1 MPVVPK
7 GANASASAVDRVT
20 ERGKGGA
27 SFPRTARVL
36 KPAEFLALRRNSRR
50 ISVGHFHAEA
60 SASERDTARVGMAVS
75 RRVSKRAVV
84 RNRIKRQ
91 VRESFRHCM
100 GTLPSFDV
108 MVVARGSAA
117 TQDNA
122 VLRTD
127 LQRLWQ
133 RLSAL
138 GPSAS
143 AVPALK
149 PPPSA
154 GTIAG

>member
-1 MPVVPK
+1 MK
-7 GANASASAVDRVT
+7 A
-20 ERGKGGA
+20 RGKGSA
-27 SFPRTARVL
+27 SFLRSARVL

-60 SASERDTARVGMAVS
+60 SASDRDTARVGLAVS

-91 VRESFRHCM
+91 VRESFRHNL

-117 TQDNA
+117 TQENA
-122 VLRTD
+122 VLRAD
-127 LQRLWQ
+127 LERLWQ
-133 RLSAL
+133 RLAAL
-138 GPSAS
+138 AAPA
-143 AVPALK
+143 AVPPALK
-149 PPPSA
+149 RTPSA